1 MVRVG
6 PLLLVALVVVLS
18 GCLLA
23 TGGRSGYV
31 LSAEPVREG
40 QLADHATVELRGDAR
55 AVAAAAADNG
65 TARTVGWRA
74 VRNGSLVATDGAYYR
89 FATRE
94 VGQTERTAPGIAV
107 VRTNASADVD
117 VADLPRVDSVGVKL
131 AVRLAQERSRE
142 GGSVEDPSY
151 AQPYYRGVEDS
162 RLLGS
167 NGTVVSATGER
178 WRVLV
183 VENVTREATVW
194 SYEAEH
200 VAGSET
206 AFERELSRDLSGL
219 TDAERDHHE
228 TAIREDETL
237 VSTERV
243 ESGEAEAFRSLL
255 RRLGFDVP
263 ADRWEIAGD
272 PQSTYATY
280 DGRTYSVEF
289 WWRSGE

>member
-1 MVRVG
+1 MPRAG
-6 PLLLVALVVVLS
+6 PLLLVALLVVLS
-18 GCLLA
+18 GCVL
-23 TGGRSGYV
+23 GGGERSGYV
-31 LSAEPVREG
+31 LSAEPVPAG
-40 QLADHATVELRGDAR
+40 TLADDATVQLREDAR
-55 AVAAAAADNG
+55 AVATEAAANG
-65 TARTVGWRA
+65 TTRTVGWRA
-74 VRNGSLVATDGAYYR
+74 VRNGSLVAVDGAYYR
-89 FATRE
+89 FTTRE
-94 VGQTERTAPGIAV
+94 AGRTEWTAPGIAV
-107 VRTNASADVD
+107 VRTNTSADVD
-117 VADLPRVDSVGVKL
+117 VANLPRVDSVGVKL
-131 AVRLAQERSRE
+131 AIRLAQERSRE

-194 SYEAEH
+194 AYGAER
-200 VAGSET
+200 VAGSD
-206 AFERELSRDLSGL
+206 AALERELARDLSGL
-219 TDAERDHHE
+219 TDAERDHLE
-228 TAIREDETL
+228 TVIREDETL

-280 DGRTYSVEF
+280 DGRTYHVEF

>member
-1 MVRVG
+1 MPRA
-6 PLLLVALVVVLS
+6 LLLVALLVVLS
-18 GCLLA
+18 GCLLG
-23 TGGRSGYV
+23 TGGQSGYV
-31 LSAEPVREG
+31 LSTAPVPGG
-40 QLADHATVELRGDAR
+40 QLADHATVGLRGEAH
-55 AVAAAAADNG
+55 AVAAAAVENG

-74 VRNGSLVATDGAYYR
+74 VRNGSLVAIDGAYYR
-89 FATRE
+89 FTTRE
-94 VGQTERTAPGIAV
+94 AGRTERTAPGIAV
-107 VRTNASADVD
+107 VRSNASADVD

-131 AVRLAQERSRE
+131 AIRLAQERSRE

-151 AQPYYRGVEDS
+151 AQPYYHDVEDS

-167 NGTVVSATGER
+167 SGTVVSATGER

-194 SYEAEH
+194 AYGVER
-200 VAGSET
+200 VAGSE
-206 AFERELSRDLSGL
+206 AALERELARDLSGL
-219 TDAERDHHE
+219 ADAEREHLE
-228 TAIREDETL
+228 AAIQDDETV

-243 ESGEAEAFRSLL
+243 ESGDAEAFGSLL

-272 PQSTYATY
+272 PQSAYATY
-280 DGRTYSVEF
+280 DGRTYHVEF